1 MDVNLGDRNKRPWAD
16 RRLRQQKCTRTGAT
30 CLPADAD
37 AHADNR
43 SHRDELC
50 DDFVAHERAGFYTL
64 AKRVGCGGEL
74 DGRNQR
80 AGGDKWDERGDD
92 FTVWWNAVFPAH
104 AGAVTGG
111 RIRVEEKNNLGTTD
125 DLELIAAINE
135 GDEAAFEAL
144 YYRHRDWVVNL
155 AHRWTEDREL
165 AFDVLQETFFYFAR
179 KFPGFRLTGK
189 LQTFLFPVVRNLS
202 LTALRKSKRYRT
214 GDEGNQ
220 LEEMPAAA
228 QEAGGAE
235 QLGAVV
241 ASLPVEQRDVLLL
254 RFVDDLSLE
263 EISETLGIP
272 PGTVKSRLHNALEA
286 LRKSP
291 RTKKYFGL

>member
-1 MDVNLGDRNKRPWAD
+1 
-16 RRLRQQKCTRTGAT
+16 
-30 CLPADAD
+30 
-37 AHADNR
+37 
-43 SHRDELC
+43 
-50 DDFVAHERAGFYTL
+50 
-64 AKRVGCGGEL
+64 
-74 DGRNQR
+74 
-80 AGGDKWDERGDD
+80 
-92 FTVWWNAVFPAH
+92 
-104 AGAVTGG
+104 
-111 RIRVEEKNNLGTTD
+111 VEEKNNLGTTD